1 MEGELSY
8 GYKQQKHEMPY
19 RHRLVCIHVVLSTF
33 ERVLFFPSEQ
43 DQSLN
48 PSAKENAGT
57 GDTDEIKSAT
67 LSVGTGDTDEIKS
80 ATLSVRRDTLAVREF
95 SAQNKIKRRCSSTK
109 LWRFIQMRYNH
120 RHWK

>member
-67 LSVGTGDTDEIKS
+67 LSV
-80 ATLSVRRDTLAVREF
+80 RRDTLAVREF